1 VANCAQGLDFSI
13 KNVYDGL
20 MKSKPQVRIAASI
33 LSADLTR
40 LGEQVKEAEA
50 GGADYI
56 HVDVMDGRF
65 VPNITVGPFVV
76 EALRRVTALPLPTH
90 LMIVEPERYI
100 ADFCSAGSDWILVHQ
115 ETCPHLHRTIQQI
128 KALGAKAGVVLNPA
142 TPVACLENIV
152 ADVDCVLLMT
162 VNPWFSGQEF
172 IHSTLP
178 KIRQVRRMLDE
189 LKSVAALEVDGGID
203 PHTAPLVVEAGA
215 TVLIAGQAVFG
226 TQESVAAAIS
236 RLRQSIAD

>member
-90 LMIVEPERYI
+90 LMIVEPERHI

-162 VNPWFSGQEF
+162 VNPGFGGQEF

-215 TVLIAGQAVFG
+215 TVLIAGKAVFG
-226 TQESVAAAIS
+226 TEESVVAAIS
-236 RLRQSIAD
+236 RLRQSIAG